1 LPGASDASGG
11 REGFTAL
18 VLAGRRAADDASG
31 RFAGSAHRA
40 LLEVRGVPM
49 LLRVVRTLRAC
60 PNVEAVRVSIDA
72 PAALAAV
79 PELAQLVASGAIRLH
94 QSLPSPSGSVE
105 DALRELPERARVL
118 VTTADHP
125 LLAPAIVEHFLAGTG
140 EGAGAPAGEADVL
153 VGLVRA
159 EVVRARY
166 PESIRTWLRLRGAAY
181 SGANLFAFLTPAA
194 RRAAAFW
201 VRAEQFRKRPWRLA
215 STFGPAALLLYA
227 VGRLDL
233 DAALARVSRAMGAR
247 VRAVLLPFAEAA
259 IDVDRPADLALAER
273 ILGDAALRARPGA
286 G

>member
-1 LPGASDASGG
+1 MSTTGAAAEGAG
-11 REGFTAL
+11 GFTAL
-18 VLAGRRAADDASG
+18 VLAGRRSADDASA
-31 RFAGSAHRA
+31 RFEGSAHRA

-60 PNVEAVRVSIDA
+60 PSVAAVRVSIDV

-79 PELAQLVASGAIRLH
+79 PELAQLAAAGALGLH
-94 QSLPSPSGSVE
+94 QSLASPSRSAE
-105 DALRELPERARVL
+105 DALRALPEPTRVL

-125 LLAPAIVEHFLAGTG
+125 LLSPRIVEHFLAGAG
-140 EGAGAPAGEADVL
+140 EGAGASAAEADVL
-153 VGLVRA
+153 VGLVPA

-166 PESIRTWLRLRGAAY
+166 PESVRTYLRLRAGAF
-181 SGANLFAFLTPAA
+181 SGANLFAFLTPTA

-215 STFGPAALLLYA
+215 SVFGPAALLLYA

-233 DAALARVSRAMGAR
+233 DAALERVSRAMGVR
-247 VRAVLLPFAEAA
+247 VRAVLLPYAEAA

-273 ILGDAALRARPGA
+273 ILRDVGLPR
-286 G
+286 